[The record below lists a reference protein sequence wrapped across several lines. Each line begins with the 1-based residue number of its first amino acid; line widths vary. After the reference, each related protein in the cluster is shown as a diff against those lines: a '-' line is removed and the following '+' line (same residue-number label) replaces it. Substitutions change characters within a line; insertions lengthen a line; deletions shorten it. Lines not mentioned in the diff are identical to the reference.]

1 MRTPLMAANWKM
13 NLTIKEAAELLE
25 GLVDALGGH
34 VSAGC
39 EVLICPPATAM
50 STVATVLDG
59 SGVKWGGQNMYHAR
73 KGAFTGEISPLML
86 TDLGCTHVILGH
98 SERRHVFGESDES
111 INKKVILALETGL
124 VPVFAV
130 GEKLAQR
137 EAGAAEQT
145 VIEQLTK
152 GLATINAEQ
161 ASDIVVAYEPVWAIG
176 TGKTASPADA
186 QAMHAT
192 IRGWLCDRWGTEI
205 GNSVRILYGG
215 SVKPHNVDA
224 LMAKADIDG
233 ALVGGAALKAESFA
247 RIVQFETK

>member
-13 NLTIKEAAELLE
+13 NLTIKEAADLLE
-25 GLVDALGGH
+25 GLVDVLGGH
-34 VSAGC
+34 VPAGC

-59 SGVKWGGQNMYHAR
+59 SGVKWGGQNMHHAR

-98 SERRHVFGESDES
+98 SERRHVFGESDET

-145 VIEQLTK
+145 VIEQLAK
-152 GLATINAEQ
+152 GLAGIGAEQ
-161 ASDIVVAYEPVWAIG
+161 ASNIVVAYEPVWAIG

-192 IRGWLCDRWGTEI
+192 IRSWLRDTWGTEV
-205 GNSVRILYGG
+205 GNRIRILYGG
-215 SVKPHNVDA
+215 SVKPHNVDT
-224 LMAKADIDG
+224 LMAQADIDG
-233 ALVGGAALKAESFA
+233 ALVGGASLKAESFA
-247 RIVQFETK
+247 RIVQFEAE

>member
-13 NLTIKEAAELLE
+13 NLTIKEAADLLE
-25 GLVDALGGH
+25 GLLDALGGH
-34 VSAGC
+34 VPAGC
-39 EVLICPPATAM
+39 DVLICPPATAM

-59 SGVKWGGQNMYHAR
+59 SGVKWGGQTMHHAR

-98 SERRHVFGESDES
+98 SERRHVFGESDDT
-111 INKKVILALETGL
+111 INKKVVLALETGL

-137 EAGAAEQT
+137 EAGAAEET
-145 VIEQLTK
+145 VIEQLAK
-152 GLATINAEQ
+152 GLAGISAEQ

-192 IRGWLCDRWGTEI
+192 IRSWLRDRWGTEV
-205 GNSVRILYGG
+205 GNRIRILYGG

-247 RIVQFETK
+247 RIVQFKAE

>member
-13 NLTIKEAAELLE
+13 NLTITEAANLLE
-25 GLVDALGGH
+25 GLVDALDGH
-34 VSAGC
+34 APAGC

-98 SERRHVFGESDES
+98 SERRHVFGESDET

-145 VIEQLTK
+145 VIEQLDK
-152 GLATINAEQ
+152 GLANLSAEQ

-192 IRGWLCDRWGTEI
+192 IRSWLQNKWGVDVGDSI
-205 GNSVRILYGG
+205 RILYGG

>member
-13 NLTIKEAAELLE
+13 NLTIKEAADLLE
-25 GLVDALGGH
+25 GLLDALGGH
-34 VSAGC
+34 VPAGC

-59 SGVKWGGQNMYHAR
+59 SGVKWGGQTMHHAR

-98 SERRHVFGESDES
+98 SERRHVFGESDET
-111 INKKVILALETGL
+111 INKKVVLALETGL

-137 EAGAAEQT
+137 EAGAAEET
-145 VIEQLTK
+145 VIEQLAK
-152 GLATINAEQ
+152 GLAGIGAEQ

-192 IRGWLCDRWGTEI
+192 IRSWLRDIWGTEVGDSI
-205 GNSVRILYGG
+205 RILYGG

-247 RIVQFETK
+247 RIVQFETE